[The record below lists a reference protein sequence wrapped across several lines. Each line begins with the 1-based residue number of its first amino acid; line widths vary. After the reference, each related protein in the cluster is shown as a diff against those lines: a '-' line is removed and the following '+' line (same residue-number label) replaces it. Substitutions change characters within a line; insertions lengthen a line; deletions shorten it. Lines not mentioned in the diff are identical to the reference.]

1 MQQRTAGTVRELW
14 RYPVKSML
22 GEQRSQL
29 AIGARGSLGDR
40 AKALRDLNTGRI
52 ASAKKFPRLLDFRAR
67 YEVEPTCD
75 TPGRIEIT
83 TPAGRTICADDPEA
97 STIISDELGH
107 PVRLETEPGSQE
119 ITEIIRETVFGDVP
133 VDKFKPDWTPETMP
147 DHFKLMKGS
156 FFEIGAIFVVTSGS
170 VDHLCTLQG
179 GTSKIDRRRFRPNI
193 YIESG
198 PAWSGF
204 VEDSWI
210 GGSLEIGGTVRIQEF
225 QPTIW
230 CVTST
235 LAQED
240 LPRDL
245 SILRTIAN
253 HNKGCF
259 GAYAAV
265 SKPGLVNV
273 EDPVIFLNEET
284 AAAASA

>member
-1 MQQRTAGTVRELW
+1 MHQQSAGTIAELW

-22 GEQRSQL
+22 GEQRTQL
-29 AIGARGSLGDR
+29 AITPRGSLGDR

-52 ASAKKFPRLLDFRAR
+52 ASAKKFPRLLDFHAR

-75 TPGRIEIT
+75 APGLIEIT
-83 TPAGRTICADDPEA
+83 TPAGRTVCADDPEA

-107 PVRLETEPGSQE
+107 PVRLQTEPGSQE

-133 VDKFKPDWTPETMP
+133 VNKFKPDWTPETMP
-147 DHFKLMKGS
+147 DHFKLMKES

-170 VDHLCTLQG
+170 VDYLRKLQG
-179 GTSKIDRRRFRPNI
+179 EPSRIDRRRFRPNI

-210 GGSLEIGGTVRIQEF
+210 GGSLEIDGTVTIQEF

-253 HNKGCF
+253 HHKGCF
-259 GAYAAV
+259 GAYATV
-265 SKPGLVNV
+265 SKPGFVHV
-273 EDPVIFLNEET
+273 EDPVILLTEELS
-284 AAAASA
+284 AAASA